1 MNAQYVYS
9 SLASDPDS
17 DLVELIDQ
25 FVQEMPDRIEALE
38 SQLRNRNWEQLTKL
52 AHQLKG
58 AAGSYGFEVITPC
71 AQRLESAAKAA
82 QEEDKILAALNELL
96 DLCRRVRAGSPQTED

>member
-17 DLVELIDQ
+17 DLLELVDQ

-38 SQLRNRNWEQLTKL
+38 SQSRNRNWEELTKL

-96 DLCRRVRAGSPQTED
+96 DLCRRVRAGAPKTDD